1 MDAAIDIGKFMKAN
15 DIAYH
20 MHDTPMFKYCFIEV
34 DGPKIRGTLHFK
46 LPFTRREAI
55 GLLHGLG
62 IAVSDAT
69 AG

>member
-1 MDAAIDIGKFMKAN
+1 MNAPIDVGKFMKAN
-15 DIAYH
+15 GIVYH
-20 MHDTPMFKYCFIEV
+20 MHDTEMFKYCFIEV

-46 LPFTRREAI
+46 LPVTRREAI

-62 IAVSDAT
+62 VVVSDAT